1 MINGTLKKDFYEKSE
16 EYKKNIEIL
25 LNEEEKNKRNKIIDI

>member
-25 LNEEEKNKRNKIIDI
+25 LNEEREK